1 MRREV
6 ETLQLGGSSRWLVLA
21 SVLAS
26 RAVYTVNWFNIS
38 PALPFIAADF
48 AVGLPSLGVLTSSF
62 LLGAGIFQVPAGVL
76 SARWGPKNTSQLG
89 MLILSL
95 SGIGEGISP
104 NFTILLLSRFLLGV
118 GAALFFAPAIGVLTP
133 LFKEEEEGFVL
144 GLYNAMFNVGGALGL
159 FAWAVLIS
167 LFNWRIGL
175 VSGGVIGLVLV
186 AIGQLVLPKDRMI
199 SRSRGSM
206 RLAFRSR
213 NIWLIALGVI
223 GVWGGIF
230 TTSQLLPTF
239 LDEVHGIPVEQA
251 GLIAAM
257 IMVAAIF
264 GGPIG
269 GRLSDRFRRRKIFIL
284 GPGYV
289 TALGIAL
296 IGVASSN
303 ELWLVVSAVG
313 FMDAMVFSTMYAS
326 ASQYPEI
333 GHQYAPLAISMM
345 NSAHILGSFGIPI
358 AFALLG
364 FSSGW
369 FFLGGLA
376 AAFLVMLFWLQEPF
390 KANSK
395 ALG

>member
-1 MRREV
+1 MRREA
-6 ETLQLGGSSRWLVLA
+6 ETLKSGSRRRWLVLS

-38 PALPFIAADF
+38 PALPFIALDLS
-48 AVGLPSLGVLTSSF
+48 VDLPSLGVLTSSF
-62 LLGAGIFQVPAGVL
+62 LLGAGLLQIPAGVL

-89 MLILSL
+89 MLVLSL

-104 NFTILLLSRFLLGV
+104 NFIALLLSRFMLGV

-159 FAWAVLIS
+159 FAWAILIS
-167 LFNWRIGL
+167 AYDWRAGL
-175 VSGGVIGLVLV
+175 ILGGVIGLVLV
-186 AIGQLVLPKDRMI
+186 AIGQLVLPRDKVIPRAF
-199 SRSRGSM
+199 GSM

-230 TTSQLLPTF
+230 TASQLLPTF
-239 LDEVHGIPVEQA
+239 LQDVRGVQVEEA

-257 IMVAAIF
+257 IMVAAMF

-269 GRLSDRFRRRKIFIL
+269 GRLSDRFRRRKVFIL

-289 TALGIAL
+289 TALGIGL
-296 IGVASSN
+296 IGVASTDQ
-303 ELWLVVSAVG
+303 LWWLVSTIG
-313 FMDAMVFSTMYAS
+313 FMDAILFSTMYAS

-333 GHQYAPLAISMM
+333 GHQYAPLAISIM

-364 FSSGW
+364 FSTGW

-376 AAFLVMLFWLQEPF
+376 AGLLVMVFWLQEPF
-390 KANSK
+390 KANAK